1 MATAKEAPK
10 KRGRPTRAEQA
21 LQAKRERRAERERVE
36 AVLQDLPPIFKCT
49 RCGKMTATGTGN
61 FFAIINNP
69 AFEGNE
75 GRASICCEC
84 TTKFF
89 NEYCDTYDDEKLALM
104 LTCMHLGVFFSET
117 LYDSMHDKE
126 LTDPE
131 HEKFTIGKY
140 IRQLSGPQYKKQ
152 TFLSYMISVLKR
164 KQAFSTQEESRE
176 RREDQWKAADRRT
189 KLMCI
194 REVGYDCF
202 DDPVYSS
209 EDRKQMFNS
218 LAQYLA
224 SGDVAED
231 KHKRDAAINIVKTSM
246 QIDFLD
252 RELNRESRSPDPDFM
267 KIDKLIAAKKQLNEV
282 INRAAKDNAIS
293 AGGGSKRTKSAT
305 AVTAIMKEM
314 IDNGVIEAKVN
325 LTDVKMTET
334 FSTIAAISAK
344 ALVDEMNITGD
355 EYAVMVGQQADI
367 IRDQNDK
374 IMKLEEEL
382 RLKTIQIHDLESK
395 KKRYVSHPV
404 DIDVGGAARALE
416 EEEAELEEEYVP
428 EFVGLRD
435 KGDSE

>member
-1 MATAKEAPK
+1 
-10 KRGRPTRAEQA
+10 
-21 LQAKRERRAERERVE
+21 
-36 AVLQDLPPIFKCT
+36 
-49 RCGKMTATGTGN
+49 
-61 FFAIINNP
+61 
-69 AFEGNE
+69 
-75 GRASICCEC
+75 
-84 TTKFF
+84 
-89 NEYCDTYDDEKLALM
+89 
-104 LTCMHLGVFFSET
+104 MHE
-117 LYDSMHDKE
+117 KE
-126 LTDPE
+126 LGDPE

-176 RREDQWKAADRRT
+176 RREDQWKVADRRT

-355 EYAVMVGQQADI
+355 EYAAMVGQQADI

-395 KKRYVSHPV
+395 KKRYVSNPV

-428 EFVGLRD
+428 EFAGLRD
-435 KGDSE
+435 KGDGE

>member
-1 MATAKEAPK
+1 
-10 KRGRPTRAEQA
+10 
-21 LQAKRERRAERERVE
+21 
-36 AVLQDLPPIFKCT
+36 
-49 RCGKMTATGTGN
+49 
-61 FFAIINNP
+61 
-69 AFEGNE
+69 
-75 GRASICCEC
+75 
-84 TTKFF
+84 
-89 NEYCDTYDDEKLALM
+89 
-104 LTCMHLGVFFSET
+104 
-117 LYDSMHDKE
+117 
-126 LTDPE
+126 
-131 HEKFTIGKY
+131 
-140 IRQLSGPQYKKQ
+140 
-152 TFLSYMISVLKR
+152 
-164 KQAFSTQEESRE
+164 
-176 RREDQWKAADRRT
+176 
-189 KLMCI
+189 
-194 REVGYDCF
+194 
-202 DDPVYSS
+202 
-209 EDRKQMFNS
+209 
-218 LAQYLA
+218 
-224 SGDVAED
+224 
-231 KHKRDAAINIVKTSM
+231 
-246 QIDFLD
+246 
-252 RELNRESRSPDPDFM
+252 
-267 KIDKLIAAKKQLNEV
+267 LNEV

-435 KGDSE
+435 KGDGE